1 MDSCRRVVPPTTMI
15 EERTDAVSVRVAGET
30 DHSSRSCP
38 AERAYLFSAVMSRMF
53 GMIRMPLY
61 EKEHDPKK
69 HEKHMCRL
77 VEAGTTL
84 SEYSRLAFKGV
95 YVCKECG
102 RVANAEE
109 SLCEPVDMRKIRF

>member
-1 MDSCRRVVPPTTMI
+1 MDSCRRVFLPRTMI
-15 EERTDAVSVRVAGET
+15 EGGTDATSVRVSGET

-38 AERAYLFSAVMSRMF
+38 RERAYLFSALAGRML
-53 GMIRMPLY
+53 GMIGMPLY

-77 VEAGTTL
+77 VDAGTTL

>member
-1 MDSCRRVVPPTTMI
+1 
-15 EERTDAVSVRVAGET
+15 
-30 DHSSRSCP
+30 
-38 AERAYLFSAVMSRMF
+38 
-53 GMIRMPLY
+53 MPLY

-69 HEKHMCRL
+69 HEKHLCRL
-77 VEAGTTL
+77 VVAGMTL
-84 SEYSRLAFKGV
+84 SEYSRLAFKGN